1 MIKLFGITDTDYT
14 TNGDK
19 VIIPLKAKIHKE
31 DNGSFYLEL
40 ETDISYVDDLTD
52 GRIIVANTPQGDQAF
67 RIGNVEKTKTKIQ
80 LKAWHVF
87 YDSKNYVIQDSYV
100 VDKNCNDALD
110 HLNSATDNPS
120 PFSTL
125 SDVGV
130 IDSYRCVRK
139 SLYEA
144 INTVIQRWGGHLVRD
159 NWNISIMNS
168 VGADNG
174 VVVPYIHTAS
184 APNMGKIGVLVA
196 LTGADT
202 ATLQEVGKK
211 VAMHIAAASPRFRA
225 IDEVDADTIA
235 HEKGI
240 YAEQAKNSGKPA
252 AIIEKMVEGRLRKF
266 YEEVVVL
273 EQAFIMDPDKKVKEI
288 LAGSKA
294 ELTAFVRF
302 GLGEGI
308 EKKEEDF
315 AAEVAKQING

>member
-1 MIKLFGITDTDYT
+1 MTEIKASLVKELREKTGAGMMECKKALTAVGGELEAAIDFLRKKGMSVAEKKAGRVASQGLVGVAVSGHEGAIVELNSETDFVAKNADFQKFLGELTKIALAKKGDMDAIKAADLNGKTVTDTLT
-14 TNGDK
+14 SLIATIGENMNLRR
-19 VIIPLKAKIHKE
+19 VA
-31 DNGSFYLEL
+31 
-40 ETDISYVDDLTD
+40 YV
-52 GRIIVANTPQGDQAF
+52 
-67 RIGNVEKTKTKIQ
+67 
-80 LKAWHVF
+80 H
-87 YDSKNYVIQDSYV
+87 
-100 VDKNCNDALD
+100 
-110 HLNSATDNPS
+110 
-120 PFSTL
+120 
-125 SDVGV
+125 
-130 IDSYRCVRK
+130 
-139 SLYEA
+139 
-144 INTVIQRWGGHLVRD
+144 
-159 NWNISIMNS
+159 
-168 VGADNG
+168 ADNG
-174 VVVPYIHTAS
+174 VVVPYIHTAA